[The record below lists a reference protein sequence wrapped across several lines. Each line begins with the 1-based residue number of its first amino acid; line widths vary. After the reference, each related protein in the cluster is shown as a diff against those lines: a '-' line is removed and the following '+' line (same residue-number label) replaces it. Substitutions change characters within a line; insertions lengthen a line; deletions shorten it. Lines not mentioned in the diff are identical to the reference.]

1 MLDAYQIHRATMEVL
16 GYQEMKFGFAD
27 DYDRVF
33 LQLYSLSRKQN
44 ITSRIQLVEQFT
56 EGM

>member
-27 DYDRVF
+27 EYDRVF
-33 LQLYSLSRKQN
+33 LQLFSLSSKKN
-44 ITSRIQLVEQFT
+44 ISSRVELVELFT